1 MEKQVLLDVLE
12 KHRKWLEGERGGKRA
27 DLQGADLQDSDLQG
41 ADLFLANLQGA
52 NLQGANLQRAGLRS
66 ADLQCANLEGTD
78 LRGADLQNA
87 NLQYANLQG
96 ADLRFA
102 DLQDANLRLTD
113 LQGADLRGANLQRAG
128 LECASL
134 QDANL
139 QRADLRFTDLQ
150 NVDLRDADL
159 CGTNLWATNLSG
171 AKGIKLA
178 ADYIK
183 ENFEQTADGIIAYKT
198 FGTFNNPNPN
208 WEIKPG
214 AVIEENVDFHRTNE
228 CGCGINVGTL
238 EWVRE
243 NSPREPIWKCLIRW
257 IDLADVVVPYNT
269 DGKIRAGRVQLL
281 EIVEEEA

>member
-1 MEKQVLLDVLE
+1 MEKQALLGVLE
-12 KHRKWLEGERGGKRA
+12 KHLKWINGESGGERA
-27 DLQGADLQDSDLQG
+27 DLEGANLKDADLQDANLRE
-41 ADLFLANLQGA
+41 ADLWGA
-52 NLQGANLQRAGLRS
+52 NLQNADLRGANLQHAGLRF
-66 ADLQCANLEGTD
+66 AGLRGANLEGTD
-78 LRGADLQNA
+78 LR
-87 NLQYANLQG
+87 
-96 ADLRFA
+96 FA
-102 DLQDANLRLTD
+102 
-113 LQGADLRGANLQRAG
+113 
-128 LECASL
+128 
-134 QDANL
+134 
-139 QRADLRFTDLQ
+139 DLQ
-150 NVDLRDADL
+150 NVDLQDANL

-183 ENFEQTADGIIAYKT
+183 ENFEQTVDGIVVYKT
-198 FGTFNNPNPN
+198 FGRFNNPNPN

-214 AVIEENVDFHRTNE
+214 AVIEENVDFYRTNE

-243 NSPREPIWKCLIRW
+243 NSPRKPIWKCLIHW